1 MKRKASV
8 WLLAAVL
15 GMSSFTGCGS
25 QNENKS
31 GTESVVTE
39 ESTDLSEDAA
49 AESTDV
55 SEDVVAAENAAE
67 SENVDGSENPSEDK
81 ETIICT
87 VFPEYDWVCAILG
100 DKKEE
105 YDVKLLLDSGVDIHS
120 YQPTA
125 EDIAKISDC
134 DMFVYTGGVSE
145 SWIEETLE
153 SAMNKEMQVIALMDV
168 LGERVK
174 TEEVVEGM
182 EHNHAEEEASDDEN
196 HEDELTASNEDTH
209 GDEGHESEEEYEE
222 AHDDHSH
229 ESTAYDEHVWLSL
242 KNAQV
247 LVEGLEQALSTLD
260 SENEAVFQANADAYI
275 EKLTALDDAYQT
287 AVDEASNKTVLFG
300 DRFPFRYL
308 TDDYGLDYYAAFTG
322 CSAETEA
329 SFETI
334 AFLAGKLDELKL
346 PAVLVI
352 ENSDQKLAQ
361 TIISST
367 KEKNQEI
374 LVMNSLQSV
383 KSEDVAN
390 GVSYLSIMEEN
401 LEVLK
406 QALD

>member
-67 SENVDGSENPSEDK
+67 SENVNGSENPSEDK

-182 EHNHAEEEASDDEN
+182 EHNHVEEESSDDEN
-196 HEDELTASNEDTH
+196 HEEELTASNEDTH
-209 GDEGHESEEEYEE
+209 GDEAHESEEEHEE
-222 AHDDHSH
+222 VHDDQAH

-275 EKLTALDDAYQT
+275 EKLTALDAAYQT

-308 TDDYGLDYYAAFTG
+308 VDDYGLDYYAAFVG

-329 SFETI
+329 SFETVI
-334 AFLAGKLDELKL
+334 FLAGKLDELGL
-346 PAVLVI
+346 NTVFTI
-352 ENSDQKLAQ
+352 ENADRKIAE
-361 TIISST
+361 TIIQNST
-367 KEKNQEI
+367 EKNQSI
-374 LVMNSLQSV
+374 MSLDSMQSTTS
-383 KSEDVAN
+383 KDIAEGAT
-390 GVSYLSIMEEN
+390 YLSAMKNN
-401 LEVLK
+401 LDVLSN
-406 QALD
+406 ALK